1 MTNFSDILAHGT
13 AHAWLYFPSAIL
25 LGALHGL
32 EPGHSKTLMAA
43 FIVAVRGTVK
53 QAVMLGIAA
62 TVSHTAVVWIVA
74 IGGMYLGRHL
84 DAHATEPYFQLASAG
99 LVIVIAAWMLWRTWS
114 GEQAWRRQQQQSTPD
129 HAHDAARQID
139 TGHGRVELSIV
150 AEGEPARWRLK
161 TLAGNAWAARDVV
174 LTTLRPDGKKQRFAF
189 NRRPDYLES
198 MEPVPE
204 PHAFDV
210 RLSMGHGGHSHDY
223 DLAFH
228 ARHGVHAGNDATGP
242 GLTTDDGYQDAHERA
257 HANDI
262 RRRFSQ
268 RDVTT
273 RQIIVFGLTGG
284 LVPCPAAIT
293 VLLLCLQLQQIA
305 LGAVLVLC
313 FSVGLAVTLVTVGA
327 AAAIGARK
335 ATSRWPWLGNA
346 ARRAP
351 YLSSTLMIV
360 VGLYV
365 AFQGYAGLAS

>member
-1 MTNFSDILAHGT
+1 MANFSDILAHGT

-84 DAHATEPYFQLASAG
+84 DANATEPYFQLASAA
-99 LVIVIAAWMLWRTWS
+99 LVIVIAAWMLWKTWS
-114 GEQAWRRQQQQSTPD
+114 GERAWRRSQA
-129 HAHDAARQID
+129 HATADSHDASHQID
-139 TGHGRVELSIV
+139 TGHGRVELSLV
-150 AEGEPARWRLK
+150 GEGELARWRLK

-174 LTTLRPDGKKQRFAF
+174 LTTIRPDGKKQRFAL
-189 NRRPDYLES
+189 NRRPAYLES
-198 MEPVPE
+198 MEPVPA

-210 RLSMGHGGHSHDY
+210 RLSLGHGGHSHDY
-223 DLAFH
+223 DLSFANRGFLGQN
-228 ARHGVHAGNDATGP
+228 APTDSGLATKE
-242 GLTTDDGYQDAHERA
+242 YQDAHERA

-262 RRRFSQ
+262 KRRFAQ

-273 RQIIVFGLTGG
+273 RQIILFGLTGG

-335 ATSRWPWLGNA
+335 ASTRWPWLGNA

-351 YLSSTLMIV
+351 YLSSTLMLV

-365 AFQGYAGLAS
+365 AFQGVAGLAS